1 MDRWPQQALEGL
13 LRQMDQIALSQLKD
27 LIGKI
32 RNKLETARTLPQG
45 QQLAI
50 LGILLVPFI
59 RTSFKWK
66 NRLERNTLMWGPLSS
81 VFTPRWASSKSFIIQ
96 EGSRFLFEMN
106 QTKGFFKIF
115 INEKFRNDFISLPV
129 FYLIMCLMKAPKNF
143 EKIAILKIWRLVS
156 F

>member
-81 VFTPRWASSKSFIIQ
+81 VFTPRWAS
-96 EGSRFLFEMN
+96 
-106 QTKGFFKIF
+106 FKIF
-115 INEKFRNDFISLPV
+115 IFIQEISSSGVSNSVVLRLLLNISFSWKNGLDHAAWSNDYKGES
-129 FYLIMCLMKAPKNF
+129 
-143 EKIAILKIWRLVS
+143 S
-156 F
+156 

>member
-32 RNKLETARTLPQG
+32 RNKSELEAKILPQG
-45 QQLAI
+45 QLAI

-81 VFTPRWASSKSFIIQ
+81 VFTPRWAS
-96 EGSRFLFEMN
+96 
-106 QTKGFFKIF
+106 FKIF
-115 INEKFRNDFISLPV
+115 IFIQEISSSGVSNSVVLRLLLNISFSWKNGLDHAAWSNDYKGES
-129 FYLIMCLMKAPKNF
+129 
-143 EKIAILKIWRLVS
+143 S
-156 F
+156 